1 MSNMSSRIP
10 NHSQNPKDIQG
21 GDKKVMKKSLSVILS
36 TAMALSVFSSVAF
49 AAKADDFS
57 DLKDLDAATK
67 AKFDSMIQAG
77 IFDGV
82 EEGRFGLNDKMNR
95 AQFAKVAALIFE
107 LKSSATTSSFEDVKS
122 SDPANGYA
130 LPYIEALRVA
140 GLTDGKA
147 EGKYVPAGDVTKE
160 ELATFLIRGL
170 GKESEA
176 KAKPGVSDKT
186 VSDWAKGYVQLA
198 QELKLFETPAGQ
210 PFNGTAAATRDLLV
224 TSAYQAQQINN
235 ASKKLSLSEAKAA
248 GVKKV
253 SVKFNREVDT
263 TKAQLTLKKGTATV
277 ATEVKWADDKKSA
290 ELTLTDAK
298 ITQGSYSV
306 TLGGVDSS
314 SIDKGTAEFTA
325 ENETVKK
332 VEFAN
337 TSDTLAKSANV
348 VVKVVA
354 TNQYDEP
361 ASFSA
366 GNYNVITTT
375 GVYKKLTQAADG
387 SLRLYL
393 DTTVNGLQSNISL
406 IPVNIYFTD
415 TRVGNQK
422 TFKLGTEPFV
432 TKTELG
438 TVKYSSG
445 KDALINKDDTAT
457 FDLIQYDQYGNI
469 ISVEGAELQNRIK
482 EVNTIFQQYVEQDA
496 LTREVN
502 DFNNDGVLE
511 VKVKMA
517 KNVDKTGDFTLNVYS
532 QGSSNSI
539 VIKVKSSKI
548 ATKIKIGDVSGD
560 IATGEKDVYIPL
572 IGYDENG
579 NQLSANDLADNA
591 DRINVSVSGAK
602 YDKKIVTSGE
612 HKGSIRIS
620 EVDAGENSIISV
632 SANIATANVNSFDQ
646 KTFTVRGTRYADHF
660 KVVTDSA
667 RKAALG
673 AETDLK
679 LEAIDQF
686 GKKLTELNNVTK
698 EGKTYKYSVKVEV
711 TNAANSGITLEEK
724 SSRGTTGT
732 AETHQQVTSKLYDT
746 TDEIKVFNE
755 GFKFKT
761 KSNQTGTADVK
772 VSIMKK
778 EAGAPDSTAVE
789 VSSMTRSLEAIS
801 SNADISYSVK
811 PVADLYYALDSGRLT
826 GEDDGEQK
834 NPATSNL
841 GRKIKVVGTSGGDTV
856 ALPSNMIEQIF
867 AEDTKVLKAINVTGA
882 DTVTGAV
889 YGTGYVLGNKVGTTT
904 LSVFYR
910 TAKGETKQ
918 ETLKVNVKDTAI
930 SVASITAGESSVKKE
945 DFSATKTVAEQMD
958 LTVTDNYGNTYEDAD
973 VHTYKNIISVGFVIT
988 DIVDAGGNKVGGVS
1002 IDNNGK
1008 ILITNDNVKSFT
1020 VQASSANNK
1029 SASTTFTVK

>member
-140 GLTDGKA
+140 GITDGKA

-198 QELKLFETPAGQ
+198 QELKLFEAPAGQ

-224 TSAYQAQQINN
+224 TSAYQAQQVNN
-235 ASKKLSLSEAKAA
+235 ASKKLSLSEAKVA

-277 ATEVKWADDKKSA
+277 TTEVKWADDKKSA

-445 KDALINKDDTAT
+445 KDALVSKDDTAT

-496 LTREVN
+496 LTREVD

-532 QGSSNSI
+532 QGSSNSV

-579 NQLSANDLADNA
+579 NQLSASDLADNA

-602 YDKKIVTSGE
+602 YDKKIVTAGE

-660 KVVTDSA
+660 KVVTESA
-667 RKAALG
+667 KKAALG

-686 GKKLTELNNVTK
+686 GKKLTELNNVSK
-698 EGKTYKYSVKVEV
+698 EGKTYSYSVKVDV
-711 TNAANSGITLEEK
+711 TNSANSGITLEEK
-724 SSRGTTGT
+724 AAGNK
-732 AETHQQVTSKLYDT
+732 EVTSKLYNN
-746 TDEIKVFNE
+746 TDLIKTFNE

-761 KSNQTGTADVK
+761 KSDQTGKADVK
-772 VSIMKK
+772 ISILRK
-778 EAGAPDSTAVE
+778 EAGALDSTAVE
-789 VSSMTRSLEAIS
+789 VSSITRSVEAIS
-801 SNADISYSVK
+801 SNADISYSLK

-826 GEDDGEQK
+826 GNDDEEQK
-834 NPATSNL
+834 NPEKSNL

-856 ALPSNMIEQIF
+856 ALPSDMIKQIF
-867 AEDTKVLKAINVTGA
+867 AEDTKVLKAINVPSA
-882 DTVTGAV
+882 NTVAGEV

-930 SVASITAGESSVKKE
+930 SVANIKAGESSVKKE
-945 DFSATKTVAEQMD
+945 AFDATKTVAQMMD
-958 LTVTDNYGNTYEDAD
+958 LEVTDNYGNTYEKSE
-973 VHTYKNIISVGFVIT
+973 VHQYGNIISVGFVIT
-988 DIVDAGGNKVGGVS
+988 DIVDEAGAKVSGVS

-1008 ILITNDNVKSFT
+1008 IVISNANVKSFT